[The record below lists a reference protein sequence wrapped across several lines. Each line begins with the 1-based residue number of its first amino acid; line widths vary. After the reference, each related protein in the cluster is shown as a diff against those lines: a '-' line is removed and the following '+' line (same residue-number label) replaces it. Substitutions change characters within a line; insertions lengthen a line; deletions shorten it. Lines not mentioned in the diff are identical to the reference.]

1 MRSLS
6 RNIKVN
12 GINCDN
18 SDNDNKEKWCLWMV
32 MSKGYSTNYISVIKI
47 DRTEQNKIR
56 EMGFK
61 KREVIKLTFSF
72 DCDNIYSDLFI

>member
-1 MRSLS
+1 
-6 RNIKVN
+6 
-12 GINCDN
+12 
-18 SDNDNKEKWCLWMV
+18 